1 MMKIVPSSAP
11 PSVKAIT
18 TGAGTSRAKHSSTSG
33 LYMKK
38 GPQQT
43 QDTIEG
49 CRDNA
54 RFDSRE
60 AARMGTANARSKYEL
75 SAASWTAR
83 GDMLQRLETSRA
95 ARRSAAGSLKLAE

>member
-1 MMKIVPSSAP
+1 MKIVPSATSTKASAIP
-11 PSVKAIT
+11 MRAD
-18 TGAGTSRAKHSSTSG
+18 TSRAKHSDTSG

-43 QDTIEG
+43 QDTIVG

-54 RFDSRE
+54 RFDSTE
-60 AARMGTANARSKYEL
+60 AARMGTANARLKYEL

-83 GDMLQRLETSRA
+83 GDMLQRLETNRE